1 MSYGIPSFSG
11 ITLLL
16 THVSPRDTMIIPFQ
30 NLAGSPVVFLLAL
43 VFPLTAMV
51 RLSSS
56 GIVQRFISMEKEYL
70 LPHLQLEFLLPHLQI
85 LLHHRLL
92 IIQILLTTQLLV
104 IKMLLASFL
113 IWAIGIPAPPQLKSL
128 HTHTLLLPLLS
139 VTLGTRIK
147 IIALLHARFLR
158 HLFATM
164 HLIHLL
170 FSSGKVQGKKVIL
183 SFGGAGMGGSW
194 AGDNNDC
201 WENCYGKE
209 KQVTERLVQIVDDM
223 GLDGIDLDFEYHVT
237 SEAVTF
243 LNQVTTGLW
252 NALPSGSEITHAPMD
267 SDIIPNQPYYEDV
280 LKVIGHQLDFLMPQY
295 YNGYTRPALDGVGG
309 TGVGSMSALS
319 HYNSIVDN
327 IFGGDPKRMVFGFCI
342 ADCSGTN
349 SNANGSQAVTV
360 MKDLYETYPCLVV
373 HLPLLLCLPFHLQM
387 QHQIIHQHNQ
397 PPLYARHIQRRNV
410 AQKPIAIG
418 IL

>member
-16 THVSPRDTMIIPFQ
+16 THVSPRDTMIIPFR

-70 LPHLQLEFLLPHLQI
+70 LPHLQLEFLL
-85 LLHHRLL
+85 
-92 IIQILLTTQLLV
+92 TTQLLV
-104 IKMLLASFL
+104 IKMILASLL

-139 VTLGTRIK
+139 VTLGARIK

-170 FSSGKVQGKKVIL
+170 FSSGKVQGKIVIL

-243 LNQVTTGLW
+243 LNQVTT
-252 NALPSGSEITHAPMD
+252 
-267 SDIIPNQPYYEDV
+267 
-280 LKVIGHQLDFLMPQY
+280 
-295 YNGYTRPALDGVGG
+295 
-309 TGVGSMSALS
+309 
-319 HYNSIVDN
+319 
-327 IFGGDPKRMVFGFCI
+327 
-342 ADCSGTN
+342 
-349 SNANGSQAVTV
+349 
-360 MKDLYETYPCLVV
+360 
-373 HLPLLLCLPFHLQM
+373 
-387 QHQIIHQHNQ
+387 
-397 PPLYARHIQRRNV
+397 
-410 AQKPIAIG
+410 
-418 IL
+418 